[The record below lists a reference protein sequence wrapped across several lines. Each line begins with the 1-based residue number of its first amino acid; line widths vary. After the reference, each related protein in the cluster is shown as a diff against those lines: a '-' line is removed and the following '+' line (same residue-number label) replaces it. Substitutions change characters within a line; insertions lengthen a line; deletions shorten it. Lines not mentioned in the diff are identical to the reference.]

1 MNCSQTLRMEVT
13 ETQAG
18 CGSEMSPVP
27 SISPDNTPKP
37 NTWTDEET
45 GDENEEEGFRDEETL
60 FPASADEF
68 AEFSST
74 SSWEEGETG
83 LPEDCGRS
91 KKRSCAER
99 VRMFKLRRNLDQLDS
114 FHKQKEHD
122 VLKAREEL
130 KACRLRITELE
141 KQRDAVEGEIEEQL
155 EPENIAALL
164 RLRALHN
171 RICIELQGEEDLES
185 QIALVLRENELELC
199 QVDVELGHFS
209 VLRQDVQRE
218 LQAFEEQQ
226 EREGA
231 RRLEQE
237 QAAARGA
244 QLRNQLEKKKQMNSL
259 KLREARYQKVV
270 EEAQENHKKAVV
282 FLKKTMNRV
291 RKKEAEEEL
300 KSRKEL
306 EKRMQAVLSL
316 KTSIAVTKEN
326 LCTLQARDKAKITAE
341 KEEERLLRESVR
353 AEGGDVTKYTYQ
365 QKRLREFERKKQVLE
380 EHQKSRKVEIISKI
394 LQEEALMEKRKKD
407 QPQLFPASRKSL
419 NKEAFSRKSHEKL
432 LQYLDTTFRESEN
445 ESYTPEWRT
454 PSPMSE
460 DGDPLSEDEL
470 LFPAKPSASL
480 DYTEK
485 MKREDDEEEKEKEA
499 EESLA
504 LPEFTG
510 LWDHKH
516 KQYKIPQDEPLS
528 KPIHSSKMEQEILAR
543 TLEKHRSTIVRKQVA
558 AGREF
563 KGCPF
568 YSKPELIHFK
578 DFDIGKIY
586 KKKVML
592 TNISYA
598 INFCKLLG
606 VSEHLK
612 DFITIHFKP
621 PGQLS
626 AGMACD
632 MLVTFKP
639 MVNKDLDG
647 EVQFLSQTGPFSVP
661 LKCTIKKCDLVVDS
675 RLIDFGTHVVGET
688 ISRAITLTNRGAL
701 GAHFVLVTSSDSG
714 AVQLISRPSSVQPEV
729 SQVMS
734 CAGVVSKQQGS
745 TVQLESGEEGQ
756 QTGKNQEPSHG
767 THCADTESKISG
779 TLSLSDQTLVGPVEP
794 AAEVTTTGENTG
806 VLLGSRQQ
814 DALETTEI
822 RPGELREGEIGPF
835 GCVKLQ
841 VIFTP
846 TIPGEVQM
854 DFDIKF
860 SDASSPPIPITVRG
874 VAIDVP
880 VWVAQPNIDL
890 KICMYNRL
898 YQDSI
903 VVHSRANTALRLT
916 FEVCQELRNHMEML
930 PKTGYIQAQS
940 TFNVQLKFLPRHSL
954 PMDAE
959 GYFDKE
965 TGVLEVPLTIQVAD
979 QARPVLFIVHA
990 VVTTS
995 DLEFDRT
1002 ELDFGHCSIYE
1013 SVKTSVRLTNHSL
1026 LPQEF
1031 GFVGIPKSVDVQ
1043 PNDGFGTVLPRET
1056 LQIDFIF
1063 SAKKAREYNF
1073 ELTCKSGINRDFKL
1087 SCKAV
1092 GVHPPLELSHSLVK
1106 FGATAVNDTS
1116 VAALYVVNSHTSRN
1130 EFSHPVPRISKGEIA
1145 PVGPTSFEFVIPEN
1159 SDITITPA
1167 VGTVKPGK
1175 RCLVQVYFRPD
1186 LHNEAVREEAVRLLC
1201 QAEELRE
1208 LERTEKEAASTKS
1221 AQLEAM
1227 SEKET
1232 ASDLKKGKKQANQ
1245 GSAKRSAKE
1254 KSNKECLSPKTS
1266 IPFQPP
1272 SLGDIHH
1279 DSDTY
1284 AAGRA
1289 SLIRS
1294 FKDCF
1299 KTYTIPC
1306 FITSGEAAEHKE
1318 PGHLQYSP
1326 YNTLYLELHC
1336 PVVRPPLVVVSDNG
1350 RTAVN
1355 FSEVATGHKVV
1366 RRVTVQNISH
1376 DSLEL
1381 RSSVLDPNGPF
1392 VLLNALRALD
1402 PGATHT
1408 LLLSFTPAKGKKYYE
1423 TLEIRATTMTL
1434 RLNLSGVGLEP
1445 SVSCSVEGGILR
1457 FGYVIE
1463 NESATQVFKLHNTS
1477 SLVVNY
1483 SVKLDSWS
1491 LTPQKEA
1498 QGLPP
1503 FLYTGTQPQT
1513 LVGTQ
1518 NYSGLSVFSVSPLEG
1533 AIPQGK
1539 TQDITVTF
1547 RPDHQSLYYSD
1558 RLKVELMNKQTV
1570 HEIRLKG
1577 AARSHTMFLSG
1588 GDPLDVPVESLAF
1601 LPTNEDPDS
1610 AERPLHPVLL
1620 TLKSVSGHD
1629 TVTPAVRELEVGC
1642 IRCTRPVAKKNV
1654 EFSWDNLPALQQKG
1668 FSVDPARGTVDPGQ
1682 RKTIIVM
1689 WVPPSGQD
1697 LSQPLC
1703 VSAPL
1708 TMKGDVTEVYNIT
1721 LLALIV
1727 RASGLAQEV

>member
-1 MNCSQTLRMEVT
+1 
-13 ETQAG
+13 
-18 CGSEMSPVP
+18 
-27 SISPDNTPKP
+27 
-37 NTWTDEET
+37 
-45 GDENEEEGFRDEETL
+45 
-60 FPASADEF
+60 
-68 AEFSST
+68 
-74 SSWEEGETG
+74 
-83 LPEDCGRS
+83 
-91 KKRSCAER
+91 
-99 VRMFKLRRNLDQLDS
+99 
-114 FHKQKEHD
+114 
-122 VLKAREEL
+122 
-130 KACRLRITELE
+130 
-141 KQRDAVEGEIEEQL
+141 
-155 EPENIAALL
+155 
-164 RLRALHN
+164 
-171 RICIELQGEEDLES
+171 
-185 QIALVLRENELELC
+185 
-199 QVDVELGHFS
+199 
-209 VLRQDVQRE
+209 
-218 LQAFEEQQ
+218 
-226 EREGA
+226 
-231 RRLEQE
+231 
-237 QAAARGA
+237 
-244 QLRNQLEKKKQMNSL
+244 
-259 KLREARYQKVV
+259 
-270 EEAQENHKKAVV
+270 
-282 FLKKTMNRV
+282 
-291 RKKEAEEEL
+291 
-300 KSRKEL
+300 
-306 EKRMQAVLSL
+306 
-316 KTSIAVTKEN
+316 
-326 LCTLQARDKAKITAE
+326 
-341 KEEERLLRESVR
+341 
-353 AEGGDVTKYTYQ
+353 
-365 QKRLREFERKKQVLE
+365 
-380 EHQKSRKVEIISKI
+380 
-394 LQEEALMEKRKKD
+394 
-407 QPQLFPASRKSL
+407 
-419 NKEAFSRKSHEKL
+419 
-432 LQYLDTTFRESEN
+432 
-445 ESYTPEWRT
+445 
-454 PSPMSE
+454 
-460 DGDPLSEDEL
+460 
-470 LFPAKPSASL
+470 
-480 DYTEK
+480 
-485 MKREDDEEEKEKEA
+485 
-499 EESLA
+499 
-504 LPEFTG
+504 
-510 LWDHKH
+510 
-516 KQYKIPQDEPLS
+516 
-528 KPIHSSKMEQEILAR
+528 MEQEILAR

-578 DFDIGKIY
+578 DFDVGKIY

-729 SQVMS
+729 SHHS
-734 CAGVVSKQQGS
+734 P
-745 TVQLESGEEGQ
+745 
-756 QTGKNQEPSHG
+756 PSSPPQKK
-767 THCADTESKISG
+767 C

-860 SDASSPPIPITVRG
+860 SDASSPPMPITVRG

-1186 LHNEAVREEAVRLLC
+1186 LHNEAVREEAVRLF
-1201 QAEELRE
+1201 
-1208 LERTEKEAASTKS
+1208 K
-1221 AQLEAM
+1221 
-1227 SEKET
+1227 KET

-1318 PGHLQYSP
+1318 PGHLHP

-1408 LLLSFTPAKGKKYYE
+1408 LLLSFTPAKGKKASCYYE

-1642 IRCTRPVAKKNV
+1642 IRCTQPVAKKNV

-1682 RKTIIVM
+1682 RKTITVM